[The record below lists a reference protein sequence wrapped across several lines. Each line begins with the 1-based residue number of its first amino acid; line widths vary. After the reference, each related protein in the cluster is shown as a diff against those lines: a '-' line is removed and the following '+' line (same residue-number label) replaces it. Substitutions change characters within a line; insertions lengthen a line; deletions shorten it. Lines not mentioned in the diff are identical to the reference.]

1 MTWSLRALDPPDTMT
16 APVRPRTT
24 VQGDT
29 ARRDRRTPR
38 VERVIE
44 RAHHRRRA
52 SDLADE
58 RANRAAVRGDLV
70 ALWVASGQADAARQR
85 RAEWAERHGSRERLT
100 ANATSGD

>member
-1 MTWSLRALDPPDTMT
+1 
-16 APVRPRTT
+16 
-24 VQGDT
+24 
-29 ARRDRRTPR
+29 

-85 RAEWAERHGSRERLT
+85 RAEWAERHGDRERLT